1 MIGYI
6 FIYAIVSV
14 IVSLWCTYH
23 ICEVKYPYVI
33 WDKTI
38 ICPLLF
44 VAFFI
49 FWPLLLVGHYLQL
62 IRIVWES
69 K

>member
-6 FIYAIVSV
+6 FLYAIVSM
-14 IVSLWCTYH
+14 IVSLWCTYY
-23 ICEVKYPYVI
+23 ICEVKYDYVV

-49 FWPLLLVGHYLQL
+49 FWPLLIVGHYLQGIYL
-62 IRIVWES
+62 ILRM